1 MQTKEEFSAV
11 NENGISERFELP
23 QRPVVHIKAGSLW
36 KPLNLAEIRQY
47 HELLYFLVWRDVKL
61 RYKQTL
67 LGAIWAILQPLLA
80 SAIFTIVFGKLVGVP
95 TGETPYFL
103 FAFAGFLFW
112 TFFSNSV
119 TASGNSLVAS
129 SHLITKIYFPRLI
142 IPIAAVFS
150 GLVDLFFALILLV
163 ILMFW
168 YKIGVT
174 TNLILFVPIFL
185 LLVVFASSLGILLSA
200 LNVKYRD
207 IRFALPF
214 LIQIWLFASPII
226 YPASLIPENWRFVAA
241 LNPLTGIFE
250 GLRAALFNLAFD
262 WQSLAISSLMTL
274 FVTLVSLFVF
284 RRMEKDFADII

>member
-1 MQTKEEFSAV
+1 MQINKNFSAAD
-11 NENGISERFELP
+11 ENQISARAELP
-23 QRPVVHIKAGSLW
+23 ENPVVHIKAGNLW

-80 SAIFTIVFGKLVGVP
+80 SAIFTIVFGNLVGVP
-95 TGETPYFL
+95 SGETPYFL
-103 FAFAGFLFW
+103 FAFTGFLFW
-112 TFFSNSV
+112 TFFSNAV
-119 TASGNSLVAS
+119 TTSGNSLVAS
-129 SHLITKIYFPRLI
+129 AHLITKIYFPRLI

-150 GLVDLFFALILLV
+150 GLVDLFFAFLLLV
-163 ILMFW
+163 FLMIW
-168 YKIGVT
+168 YGIGASA
-174 TNLILFVPIFL
+174 NLIFFIPIFL

-200 LNVKYRD
+200 LNVKFRD

-214 LIQIWLFASPII
+214 LVQIWLFASPVI
-226 YPASLIPENWRFVAA
+226 YPASLIPEKWRFVAA

-262 WQSLAISSLMTL
+262 WKQLAISTVITVLTA
-274 FVTLVSLFVF
+274 LVALFVF